1 MEEPIEQKI
10 ARLMAEGLDHYG
22 QDRVDQAVECW
33 RAELELN
40 GEHRVARDYL
50 DAAGFAPSPVEAA
63 PVAQAAAPPAARRSV
78 IEEVMELLDQD
89 LPAEALEMLET
100 QADAPEPLEAQ
111 AMFDLVR
118 SSLYG
123 QYRRRAFDGRGV
135 PGVRLGPDKILEF
148 NLPAQAG
155 FLLSMIDGNT
165 SVDDLVALAGME
177 PFEAL
182 HMLAKLMDAG
192 IVEVEAA

>member
-33 RAELELN
+33 RAVLELN

-63 PVAQAAAPPAARRSV
+63 PAVQAAAVAAPSVARRSV
-78 IEEVMELLDQD
+78 IEDVMELLDQD
-89 LPAEALEMLET
+89 LPAEALELLET
-100 QADAPEPLEAQ
+100 QSGVPEPLDIQ
-111 AMFDLVR
+111 AAFDLVR

-135 PGVRLGPDKILEF
+135 PGVRLGLRTRSSSSTCPRR
-148 NLPAQAG
+148 PG
-155 FLLSMIDGNT
+155 SCCR
-165 SVDDLVALAGME
+165 
-177 PFEAL
+177 
-182 HMLAKLMDAG
+182 
-192 IVEVEAA
+192 